1 MPKCVVSAEKPDAE
15 EDEEE
20 EDELLDED
28 DDEDEENEDEEDE
41 DEEDEDDDA
50 AAAFFDLPAAAAAA
64 ATSSPRRQNWI
75 LPRRSLLSNVR
86 PCSAATK
93 ASSLLGAP
101 PAPPSTISSKRPVRG
116 PPPLSR
122 DETDVMRLPTQWR
135 STSRRAAS
143 TSGSSGIFELSLSVA
158 QSVSRR

>member
-50 AAAFFDLPAAAAAA
+50 AAAFFDLPAAAAAAA

-143 TSGSSGIFELSLSVA
+143 TSGSSGIFE
-158 QSVSRR
+158 